1 MKNKK
6 YTFGGVTFE
15 IESPFEL
22 LENDRSEA
30 FRSESDADYL
40 VRVVEVDD
48 DVKILHRAE
57 KNGNVFTR
65 YMHSCPSGLNGMT
78 LLATADAAFVFP
90 DHDAFILHASYV
102 IYNRKAILFTAPSG
116 TGKTTQAKYWEA
128 ERGAEI
134 VNGDRVLITRRDGQ
148 FYANG
153 IYVCGTSG
161 ISKNVTAPIE
171 AVVLL
176 EQGEA
181 NELNAIP
188 SRKLFLRI
196 MCECSYDLANVS
208 QYEKVTELVSDM
220 INKLPVFCYR
230 CKKDPDS
237 VEALERILWK
247 RE

>member
-78 LLATADAAFVFP
+78 LPPRL
-90 DHDAFILHASYV
+90 
-102 IYNRKAILFTAPSG
+102 
-116 TGKTTQAKYWEA
+116 
-128 ERGAEI
+128 
-134 VNGDRVLITRRDGQ
+134 
-148 FYANG
+148 
-153 IYVCGTSG
+153 
-161 ISKNVTAPIE
+161 SKNTESIDHS
-171 AVVLL
+171 LL
-176 EQGEA
+176 
-181 NELNAIP
+181 I
-188 SRKLFLRI
+188 F
-196 MCECSYDLANVS
+196 S
-208 QYEKVTELVSDM
+208 Q
-220 INKLPVFCYR
+220 
-230 CKKDPDS
+230 
-237 VEALERILWK
+237 
-247 RE
+247 